1 MVKIV
6 SNGTAI
12 QVITNTST
20 TETAKH
26 TATAVAQNSIN
37 AYIPYIVLG
46 IIAIAGIIVIAKV
59 LSKRQAGIKKNVF
72 FLHLFKLLNLD
83 MLFNDT
89 KNKKILIGNKKY
101 KIIAMKKEKIEDTEL
116 IIMKIKTSLFGEK
129 VVFLNS
135 TIDLAGDLIYAKD
148 INFYSLSEY
157 FLIQADIF
165 SIVENY
171 LRDIGLF
178 RISYEN
184 ILNNLEKS
192 RLSERV
198 VESNA
203 VADSVK
209 IAKEQTE
216 NYLDILE
223 KSNEIR
229 KI

>member
-1 MVKIV
+1 MVKII
-6 SNGTAI
+6 SNGTTTQI
-12 QVITNTST
+12 ITNSST
-20 TETAKH
+20 THT
-26 TATAVAQNSIN
+26 TATASTIAQNSIS

-46 IIAIAGIIVIAKV
+46 IIAIAGIIVIAK
-59 LSKRQAGIKKNVF
+59 LLGKRQQAIKKNVF
-72 FLHLFKLLNLD
+72 FLHLYKLLNLD

-89 KNKKILIGNKKY
+89 KNKRILIGNKKY
-101 KIIAMKKEKIEDTEL
+101 RIVAMKKEKINDKEL

-129 VVFLNS
+129 IVFLNS
-135 TIDLAGDLIYAKD
+135 TIDLSNDIIYAKD

-184 ILNNLEKS
+184 ILNNLERS

-216 NYLDILE
+216 NYINILE